1 MSTTSAP
8 RPTRQPY
15 VSVIGGYDV
24 APDVLAAAE
33 EVGRGLA
40 AAGAVVVTGGRG
52 GVSEAASKGAVEAG
66 GTTVGILPG
75 TDRSEANPYL
85 TVAVCTGIGLTRNAL
100 VAMNGDV
107 VIALD
112 GSFGTLSEL
121 AHALLAGTPVVGL
134 GAWHLERESGSERD
148 DVDDPILRVASPAAA
163 VAAALKAGRRRT
175 RG

>member
-1 MSTTSAP
+1 MSMTSAT

-24 APDVLAAAE
+24 APEVLAAAE

-40 AAGAVVVTGGRG
+40 SSGAVVVTGGRG
-52 GVSEAASKGAVEAG
+52 GVSEAASKGAFEAG
-66 GTTVGILPG
+66 GTTIGILPG

-112 GSFGTLSEL
+112 GAFGTLSEL
-121 AHALLAGTPVVGL
+121 AHALLAGTPVVGFGTWRL
-134 GAWHLERESGSERD
+134 DREPDSDRVEAE
-148 DVDDPILRVASPAAA
+148 DPIVRVPTPAAA
-163 VAAALKAGRRRT
+163 VEAALRAVG
-175 RG
+175 G